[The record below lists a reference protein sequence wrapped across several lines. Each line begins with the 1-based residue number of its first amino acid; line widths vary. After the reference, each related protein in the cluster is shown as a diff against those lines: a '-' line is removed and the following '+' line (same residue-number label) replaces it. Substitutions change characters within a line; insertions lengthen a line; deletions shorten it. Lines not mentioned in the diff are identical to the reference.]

1 MVYQNENYVQ
11 DRFMVKRGQGRPK
24 IMRTGNVGRPRKIYE
39 TVPIDQ
45 ETVQLVNDN
54 LTESVDELLS
64 GPHAEKW
71 KEAMIMEYDGLI
83 KNNVWELV
91 KCPVNRSPIG
101 SKWVLK
107 TKCKENGEVERRK
120 ARLVARGFA
129 QKPSVPRSYETHR
142 CPISLY
148 S

>member
-1 MVYQNENYVQ
+1 MLA
-11 DRFMVKRGQGRPK
+11 DQGK
-24 IMRTGNVGRPRKIYE
+24 FTKLFQLIKKL
-39 TVPIDQ
+39 
-45 ETVQLVNDN
+45 QLVNDN

-107 TKCKENGEVERRK
+107 TKYKENEEVERRK
-120 ARLVARGFA
+120 ASSERFCSKT
-129 QKPSVPRSYETHR
+129 QRSTVVR
-142 CPISLY
+142 NT
-148 S
+148 